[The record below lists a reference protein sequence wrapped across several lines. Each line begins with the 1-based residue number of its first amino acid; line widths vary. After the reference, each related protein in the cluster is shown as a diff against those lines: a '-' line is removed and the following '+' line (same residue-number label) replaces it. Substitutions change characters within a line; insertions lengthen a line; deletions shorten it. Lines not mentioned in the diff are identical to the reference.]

1 MLSAY
6 FDDSGTHEDARV
18 VVWGGV
24 LGTEDQW
31 SGFDNAW
38 RARLRSPLPGKPPL
52 RRFHLA
58 ACEAGADEF
67 RGYSRAEKDH
77 VTYLFRS
84 IIMDAGLVHLSSVVS
99 RPDWDE
105 LIVGTLRERIGDAE
119 HAAFLRCIR
128 DSLEVGHLLYDDERL
143 ITITFDK
150 GRQSRLQLLADR
162 VMEFDRRLLG
172 IADLRFRSVELLP
185 PLQAADIV
193 ATESFWA
200 SQKWLDTGT
209 NDSSRAHFRHLLEQS
224 IGKGSIADREVIMR
238 IVDDYVQ
245 AGISS

>member
-31 SGFDNAW
+31 NGFDDAW
-38 RARLRSPLPGKPPL
+38 RARLRFPLPGKPPL
-52 RRFHLA
+52 RRFHLT
-58 ACEAGADEF
+58 ACEAGAGEF
-67 RGYSRAEKDH
+67 RDYSRAERDR

-84 IIMDAGLVHLSSVVS
+84 IIVDARLVHLSSVVS

-105 LIVGTLRERIGDAE
+105 LIVDTLRERIGDPE
-119 HAAFLRCIR
+119 HAAFLRCII
-128 DSLEVGHLLYDDERL
+128 DSLEVSHFLYNDEKL
-143 ITITFDK
+143 ITITFDM
-150 GRQSRLQLLADR
+150 GRQSRPKLLADK
-162 VMEFDRRLLG
+162 VMEFDRRPLE
-172 IADLRFRSVELLP
+172 IADLHFISVESCP
-185 PLQAADIV
+185 RLQAADII

-209 NDSSRAHFRHLLEQS
+209 NDMSRAHFRALLEQS
-224 IGKGSIADREVIMR
+224 IGKGSIADRDVIMR
-238 IVDDYVQ
+238 IVDDY
-245 AGISS
+245 AGADLSL